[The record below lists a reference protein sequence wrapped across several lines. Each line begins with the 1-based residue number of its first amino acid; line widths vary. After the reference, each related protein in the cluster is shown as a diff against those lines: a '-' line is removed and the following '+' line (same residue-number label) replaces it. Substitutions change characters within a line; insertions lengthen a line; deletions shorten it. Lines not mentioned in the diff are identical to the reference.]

1 MSGKTLPEPSIALLD
16 GRSLFLDLDGTL
28 FELVDRP
35 ERVKADA
42 QTRSLLERL
51 NDRLEGRLA
60 IVSGRSLEQ
69 IDAMLGAVA
78 HSVAVSGSHGS
89 EHRWHGVEARP
100 VRPPA
105 LGTVAECFSAFA
117 KAHKGIIVEDKSFG
131 VVLHY
136 RRAPDLAVEARALA
150 VEQARRHDL
159 KVQDGSMMVELRMP
173 GGDKGTALRRLMER
187 APMAGTLPVFVG
199 DDVTDEQ
206 GFDAARAM
214 GGAGVLVGRRRPT
227 HADHALPDP
236 AAVRRWLGQ
245 FATMPAL

>member
-136 RRAPDLAVEARALA
+136 
-150 VEQARRHDL
+150 
-159 KVQDGSMMVELRMP
+159 
-173 GGDKGTALRRLMER
+173 
-187 APMAGTLPVFVG
+187 
-199 DDVTDEQ
+199 
-206 GFDAARAM
+206 AARPISPSRRGRWRSSRR
-214 GGAGVLVGRRRPT
+214 GGTTSRCRTAARWWNCACLAATRARHCAG
-227 HADHALPDP
+227 
-236 AAVRRWLGQ
+236 
-245 FATMPAL
+245 